1 MRKTKK
7 QMENEKL
14 LDLYLRKLMQEP
26 EKKDRVIPKE
36 PFWGIFEGK

>member
-26 EKKDRVIPKE
+26 EKDREKPKK
-36 PFWGIFEGK
+36 PFWGIFENK